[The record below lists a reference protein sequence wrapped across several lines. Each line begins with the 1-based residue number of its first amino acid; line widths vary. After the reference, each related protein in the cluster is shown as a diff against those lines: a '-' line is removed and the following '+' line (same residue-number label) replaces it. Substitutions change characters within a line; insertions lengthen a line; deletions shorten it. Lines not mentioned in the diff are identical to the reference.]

1 MVSVPRLPI
10 SIPQKPLNKIV
21 LKKAGFILQADIF
34 EHRHCEA
41 CIRTETI
48 LVHLAEATLSFN
60 H

>member
-10 SIPQKPLNKIV
+10 STPQKPLNKIV

-34 EHRHCEA
+34 E
-41 CIRTETI
+41 
-48 LVHLAEATLSFN
+48 LSLSFN